1 MEDSKGGCAPFRGGL
16 GVPPIPM
23 AIGTPRAGGWGKDV

>member
-1 MEDSKGGCAPFRGGL
+1 MGDSKGGTAPFRGGL

-23 AIGTPRAGGWGKDV
+23 AIGTRAGGWKKDV